1 MNREIVSMKSIAE
14 AYKKGSIPENEVYE
28 IRARDVY
35 FAWSTSQ
42 NNANK
47 IAALEMKIA
56 SLELEV
62 RALQKKLGSKVRV
75 VYGL

>member
-1 MNREIVSMKSIAE
+1 MSIEIVTMKSIAE
-14 AYKKGSIPENEVYE
+14 AYKKGSIPENQVYE

-47 IAALEMKIA
+47 IVSLEMKIA

-62 RALQKKLGSKVRV
+62 RALQKKLGSKIRV

>member
-1 MNREIVSMKSIAE
+1 MGVEIVAMKKIAE
-14 AYKKGSIPENEVYE
+14 DYKKGLIPENQVYE

-35 FAWSTSQ
+35 FAWTTSQ
-42 NNANK
+42 NNSNK
-47 IAALEMKIA
+47 IAALEMNIA

-62 RALQKKLGSKVRV
+62 RALQEKLASKVRV

>member
-1 MNREIVSMKSIAE
+1 MSEEIVTMKTIAE
-14 AYKKGSIPENEVYE
+14 AYKKGSIPENQVYE

-35 FAWSTSQ
+35 FAFTTSQ
-42 NNANK
+42 NNSNK
-47 IAALEMKIA
+47 IAALEMKVA

-62 RALQKKLGSKVRV
+62 RALQEKLASKVRV

>member
-1 MNREIVSMKSIAE
+1 MGVEIVSMKSIAE
-14 AYKKGSIPENEVYE
+14 AYKKGSISENEVYE

-35 FAWSTSQ
+35 FAWLTSQ
-42 NNANK
+42 NNVNK

>member
-1 MNREIVSMKSIAE
+1 MDREIVSMKSIAE

-35 FAWSTSQ
+35 FARSTSQ
-42 NNANK
+42 KNANK

-62 RALQKKLGSKVRV
+62 RALQEKLGSKVRV